1 MEGLGSVPQ
10 LVEVLLAGPGEEEVQ
25 VTEEELVMQ
34 QETNRGRIVTAG
46 KIMVVKAVIKI
57 VIFLPFNQN

>member
-25 VTEEELVMQ
+25 VTEEELVIQ
-34 QETNRGRIVTAG
+34 QETNRGRIITAE
-46 KIMVVKAVIKI
+46 K
-57 VIFLPFNQN
+57 

>member
-1 MEGLGSVPQ
+1 MEGLGSVLQ